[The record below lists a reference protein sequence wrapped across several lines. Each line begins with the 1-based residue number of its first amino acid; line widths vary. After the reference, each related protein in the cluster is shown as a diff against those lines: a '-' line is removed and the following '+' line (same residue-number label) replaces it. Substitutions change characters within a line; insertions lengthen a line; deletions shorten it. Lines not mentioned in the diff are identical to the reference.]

1 MNEWVFF
8 VEGPAE
14 KELLEAIL
22 PALIHDADR
31 RRVIPFEGKQDL
43 EKQLV
48 RRIRGYQNQ
57 DAIFFVLRDQ
67 DAHPDCTEIKGRL
80 VDLCHEANARRFVV
94 RISCRE
100 MESFFL
106 ADLRAVEDGLKELG
120 VRGIAKNQMSRKF
133 RSPDQLHSPANELA
147 ALTKGQYQKV
157 LGSRAIAPLLD
168 LDNQRSTSFH
178 HLVSGIRRAARQ
190 WAAV

>member
-1 MNEWVFF
+1 MNEWVFL

-22 PALIHDADR
+22 PTLIPATDR

-57 DAIFFVLRDQ
+57 DAIFFILRDQ
-67 DAHPDCTEIKGRL
+67 NAHSDCTEIKGRL
-80 VDLCHEANARRFVV
+80 VGLCQEAKARRFMV

-120 VRGIAKNQMSRKF
+120 VRGIAKHQSSRKF
-133 RSPDQLHSPANELA
+133 RSPDQLHSPAKELE

-157 LGSRAIAPLLD
+157 LGSRAISPLLD

-190 WAAV
+190 WATV

>member
-1 MNEWVFF
+1 MNEWVFL

-22 PALIHDADR
+22 PSLIPDADR

-57 DAIFFVLRDQ
+57 NAIFFVIRDQ
-67 DAHPDCTEIKGRL
+67 DAHPDCTEIKNHL
-80 VDLCHEANARRFVV
+80 VALCREANARRFMV

-120 VRGIAKNQMSRKF
+120 VRGIAKHQSSKKF
-133 RSPDQLHSPANELA
+133 RSPDSLHSPAKELET
-147 ALTKGQYQKV
+147 LTKGQYQKV
-157 LGSRAIAPLLD
+157 LGSRAISPLLD
-168 LDNQRSTSFH
+168 LDNQRSTSFY
-178 HLVSGIRRAARQ
+178 HLVSGIRRAAQQ